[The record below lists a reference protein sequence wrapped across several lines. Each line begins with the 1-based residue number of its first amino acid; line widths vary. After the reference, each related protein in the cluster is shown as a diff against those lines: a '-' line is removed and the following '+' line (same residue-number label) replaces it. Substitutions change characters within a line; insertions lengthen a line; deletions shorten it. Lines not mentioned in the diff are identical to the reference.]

1 MSTQTRPQR
10 HEKAIT
16 LAEAGKHQEAFELI
30 DAYLQQSPDDSEAT
44 NDAGV
49 ILHCLD
55 RSADAVE
62 YLKRARG
69 LDGKNP
75 EITWNLVEAYLAE
88 GRADEAKMLLGELEQ
103 NELVHVDILNRAAD
117 IFINENKLADAL
129 EMLEWS
135 LRLQP
140 KQEILEP
147 ICEVVRHK
155 LNDQLAAAQSD
166 TAI

>member
-1 MSTQTRPQR
+1 MSTQTLAPN
-10 HEKAIT
+10 HEQALC
-16 LAEAGKHQEAFELI
+16 LAEAGKHQAAFDLI
-30 DAYLQQSPDDSEAT
+30 ETHLQQSPQDSEAI

-55 RSADAVE
+55 RSSDAIE
-62 YLKRARG
+62 YLQRARG

-88 GRADEAKMLLGELEQ
+88 ARADEAKALLGEMEAS
-103 NELVHVDILNRAAD
+103 ETIHIESLNRAAD

-129 EMLEWS
+129 ELLEWS

-140 KQEILEP
+140 NQEILEP
-147 ICEVVRHK
+147 ICVVLRHK
-155 LNDQLAAAQSD
+155 INDQLAAS
-166 TAI
+166 

>member
-1 MSTQTRPQR
+1 MSTQTLAPN
-10 HEKAIT
+10 HEQALC
-16 LAEAGKHQEAFELI
+16 LAEAGKHQAAFDLI
-30 DAYLQQSPDDSEAT
+30 ETHLQQSPQDSEAI

-55 RSADAVE
+55 RSSDAVE
-62 YLKRARG
+62 YLQRARS
-69 LDGKNP
+69 LDGNTP

-88 GRADEAKMLLGELEQ
+88 ARADEAKALLVEMEHS
-103 NELVHVDILNRAAD
+103 ETIHVEILNRAAD
-117 IFINENKLADAL
+117 IFINENKLTDAL

-147 ICEVVRHK
+147 ICVVVRHK
-155 LNDQLAAAQSD
+155 LNEQRLAS
-166 TAI
+166 

>member
-1 MSTQTRPQR
+1 MSTETRSQS
-10 HEKAIT
+10 HEKALS
-16 LAEAGKHQEAFELI
+16 LAEAGKHQEAFDLI
-30 DAYLQQSPDDSEAT
+30 ETHLQQSPQDSEAL

-55 RSADAVE
+55 RSSDAIE
-62 YLKRARG
+62 YLQRARS
-69 LDGKNP
+69 LDGNNP

-88 GRADEAKMLLGELEQ
+88 ARADEAKALLGEMEHS
-103 NELVHVDILNRAAD
+103 ETIHIEILNRAAD
-117 IFINENKLADAL
+117 IFINENKLTDAL

-147 ICEVVRHK
+147 ICVVVRHK
-155 LNDQLAAAQSD
+155 LNEQLLAS
-166 TAI
+166 

>member
-1 MSTQTRPQR
+1 MSTQTRSR
-10 HEKAIT
+10 SHEQAIC
-16 LAEAGKHQEAFELI
+16 LAEAGNYQEAFDLI
-30 DAYLQQSPDDSEAT
+30 ETHLQHSPQDSEAI

-49 ILHCLD
+49 ILHCLG

-62 YLKRARG
+62 YLQRARG
-69 LDGKNP
+69 LDGNYP

-88 GRADEAKMLLGELEQ
+88 ARADEAKALLGEMERS
-103 NELVHVDILNRAAD
+103 ETIHIEILNRAAD

-140 KQEILEP
+140 NQEILEP
-147 ICEVVRHK
+147 ICVVVRHK
-155 LNDQLAAAQSD
+155 LNDQLAAS
-166 TAI
+166 